1 MKMND
6 KEFLGYLETHGQ
18 TPRALT
24 IGRDVN
30 RLLALA
36 GHPEGYIEKVKDD
49 DWFCLPLEASEP
61 LIDMAR
67 ARLAHPQCNVIP
79 FPGVKLP

>member
-1 MKMND
+1 MND

-18 TPRALT
+18 TTRALT

-30 RLLALA
+30 RLLMLA
-36 GHPEGYIEKVKDD
+36 GHPEGYIEKVNDD
-49 DWFCLPLEASEP
+49 DWFHLHLEVSGP

-79 FPGVKLP
+79 FPGVKKP

>member
-1 MKMND
+1 MND
-6 KEFLGYLETHGQ
+6 QDFLSYLETHGE

-36 GHPEGYIEKVKDD
+36 GHPDGYIEKVADD
-49 DWFCLPLEASEP
+49 RWFNLYTETSAP
-61 LIDMAR
+61 LIAMAR

>member
-1 MKMND
+1 MND
-6 KEFLGYLETHGQ
+6 EKFLGYLETHGQ

-30 RLLALA
+30 RLLMLA
-36 GHPEGYIEKVKDD
+36 GHPEGYIEKDNDD
-49 DWFCLPLEASEP
+49 DWSHLPLEVSGP

-79 FPGVKLP
+79 FPGGKHHE

>member
-1 MKMND
+1 MND
-6 KEFLGYLETHGQ
+6 EKFLGYLETHGQ

-30 RLLALA
+30 RLLMLA
-36 GHPEGYIEKVKDD
+36 GHPDGYIEKVNDA
-49 DWFCLPLEASEP
+49 DWFHLPLEVSGP

-67 ARLAHPQCNVIP
+67 SRLAHPQCNVIP
-79 FPGVKLP
+79 FPGVKKP